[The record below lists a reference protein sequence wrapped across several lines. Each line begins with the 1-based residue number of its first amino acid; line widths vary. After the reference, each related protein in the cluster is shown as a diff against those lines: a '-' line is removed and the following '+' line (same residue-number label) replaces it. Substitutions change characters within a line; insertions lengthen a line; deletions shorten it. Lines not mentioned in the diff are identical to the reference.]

1 MEKRYRDEVIY
12 QLSLKQAQFL
22 QESGLI
28 TDVEFSVFE
37 CFLKE
42 KYRPFISQLSG

>member
-1 MEKRYRDEVIY
+1 MNKRYREEVIY

-22 QESGLI
+22 RASGLI
-28 TDVEFSVFE
+28 TDGEYGMFE

-42 KYRPFISQLSG
+42 KHHPFISQLSG

>member
-28 TDVEFSVFE
+28 TNAEQGVFE
-37 CFLKE
+37 RFLKE
-42 KYRPFISQLSG
+42 KYRPFISRLSG